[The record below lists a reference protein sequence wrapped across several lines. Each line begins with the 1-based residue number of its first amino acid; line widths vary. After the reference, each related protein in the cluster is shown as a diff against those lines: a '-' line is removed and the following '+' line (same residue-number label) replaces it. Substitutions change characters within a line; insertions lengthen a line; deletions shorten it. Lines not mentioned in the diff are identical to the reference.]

1 MNLGWSILLA
11 FMSIRDKLAKIGF
24 DVTEHQLKLY
34 KALSGIEA
42 VAEELGTDPQGL
54 NVQLGCKRQQAQIL
68 NSLQEAMDNEEKL
81 ELAKENAK
89 SGTEGFQ
96 FFIPEFR
103 EVKGIDGKVRL
114 VKGETKIE
122 EMKLIE

>member
-1 MNLGWSILLA
+1 MGIK
-11 FMSIRDKLAKIGF
+11 DKLAKIGF

-42 VAEELGTDPQGL
+42 VAEELGADPQGL

-81 ELAKENAK
+81 ELAKESAK

-103 EVKGIDGKVRL
+103 EVKGIYGNVRL

>member
-1 MNLGWSILLA
+1 
-11 FMSIRDKLAKIGF
+11 MSIRDKLAKIGF

-42 VAEELGTDPQGL
+42 VAEELGADPQGL
-54 NVQLGCKRQQAQIL
+54 SVQLGCKRQQAQIL

-122 EMKLIE
+122 AMKLIE